1 MVLTTKTL
9 KNQFWNKLN
18 SGTVSTGGTKKEGME
33 RECPVWYIFNRWNKE
48 KRQKM
53 RVFGVVH
60 FQWMEQRNKVL
71 SESMFLFQITN
82 AKVTNSLDLLL

>member
-1 MVLTTKTL
+1 
-9 KNQFWNKLN
+9 
-18 SGTVSTGGTKKEGME
+18 
-33 RECPVWYIFNRWNKE
+33 
-48 KRQKM
+48 M